1 MATKPRACG
10 QCRRETS
17 PTSLEP
23 VSGEEKSLT
32 VTLQGMPILACP
44 SGHKQFVHP
53 EFPIWL
59 LEQLVEKD
67 VPKLP
72 AGEAK
77 GMLFKKY
84 HCACGAE
91 LPAKPERQQAF
102 PIEVRLR
109 DLAPFKVELTVPM
122 YKCGKCGKEQAHS
135 LKELQERAPAALGHA
150 FQEAK
155 IGHG

>member
-1 MATKPRACG
+1 MATKPRACS

-17 PTSLEP
+17 PTSLDS
-23 VSGEEKSLT
+23 VSGEEKTLT

-67 VPKLP
+67 VPTLP

-84 HCACGAE
+84 TCACGAE
-91 LPAKPERQQAF
+91 LPAKSERRQAF

-122 YKCGKCGKEQAHS
+122 YKCGSCGKEQAHS